1 MVQLLQ
7 LKGAGIG
14 APRTIIF
21 LKWLLYSLHWIYNL
35 HLRVLGILYISV
47 VAGFPFHISCVFT
60 VCELCVF
67 LLHTIT
73 CVFTMCMSLCVS
85 SSDLTCSTHCVF
97 LLQLCVPQVHVTG
110 SAAPHYLTPLV
121 TSFRLRISIVFNLSS
136 IFSNSRWIQC
146 IHSIARM
153 PHSCPSIEG
162 QL

>member
-85 SSDLTCSTHCVF
+85 SSDLMCSTHCVF
-97 LLQLCVPQVHVTG
+97 LLQLHVVQVVCVSSSVVCSS
-110 SAAPHYLTPLV
+110 SACHGVGRPPLPDPPCHFFPPPDLNCFQSEQYLQQ
-121 TSFRLRISIVFNLSS
+121 
-136 IFSNSRWIQC
+136 FSLDP
-146 IHSIARM
+146 M
-153 PHSCPSIEG
+153 YP
-162 QL
+162 